1 MYSLLFSKHGS
12 ESEVVHAISGVPQGS
27 VLGPLLFLVYIN
39 DLCHIS
45 LSHGSHT
52 VLYAD
57 DLVLYKVIGS
67 NSCSA
72 YGSMQE
78 DIDRI
83 AEWTNVNLLNF
94 NRSKCKAM
102 LISRRQHQHQPHLFY
117 LQGDNIEQVCSYKYL
132 GVMVTSNLK
141 WDEHIDKVSLKTK
154 RLLGHLYR
162 VFYRNV
168 QPQYLLNLYIS
179 LVRPHLEYACQVW
192 DPYIATEEYLPT
204 RGHTKVCTFC
214 TGQWNTRYGDLLENY
229 HLPRLSNRR
238 EYLRLAT
245 LFQIHT
251 HHFHFPPGI
260 LTQPR
265 TSYLNLLSPQD
276 ITCLCHSLCTYDFIS
291 TIFHPS
297 NNLCLE
303 PLA

>member
-1 MYSLLFSKHGS
+1 
-12 ESEVVHAISGVPQGS
+12 
-27 VLGPLLFLVYIN
+27 
-39 DLCHIS
+39 
-45 LSHGSHT
+45 
-52 VLYAD
+52 
-57 DLVLYKVIGS
+57 
-67 NSCSA
+67 
-72 YGSMQE
+72 
-78 DIDRI
+78 
-83 AEWTNVNLLNF
+83 
-94 NRSKCKAM
+94 M

-117 LQGDNIEQVCSYKYL
+117 LQGDIIEQVCSYKYL

-141 WDEHIDKVSLKTK
+141 WDEHIDKVSLKAK

-179 LVRPHLEYACQVW
+179 LVRLHLEYACQVW
-192 DPYIATEEYLPT
+192 DPYIQRSICQLEDIQKFALQI
-204 RGHTKVCTFC
+204 C

-265 TSYLNLLSPQD
+265 TTSTSNRHK
-276 ITCLCHSLCTYDFIS
+276 TCLCHSLCMYDFIS
-291 TIFHPS
+291 THPH
-297 NNLCLE
+297 
-303 PLA
+303 PLSLFQHHTQTP